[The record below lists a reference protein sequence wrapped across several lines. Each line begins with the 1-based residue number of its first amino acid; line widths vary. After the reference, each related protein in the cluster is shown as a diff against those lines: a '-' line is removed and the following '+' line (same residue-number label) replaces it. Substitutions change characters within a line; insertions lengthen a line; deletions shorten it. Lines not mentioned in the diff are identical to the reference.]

1 MAEVI
6 KITGGEKLDKSA
18 RVGIVASRF
27 NGAIVD
33 AMLQACI
40 ETLRAGGVAEK
51 DITVIRVPGAF
62 EIPFVARR
70 LATQGDREVLIT
82 LGAVVRGET
91 PHFDYI
97 AGQCARGVAEV
108 SADLDVPVIFGVL
121 TTETLP
127 QAAARAGGQAGN
139 KGADAARAAIEMV
152 NVLRALPR

>member
-1 MAEVI
+1 MTQ
-6 KITGGEKLDKSA
+6 ITGGEKTGKSV
-18 RVGIVASRF
+18 RVGVIASRF
-27 NGAIVD
+27 NSAIAD
-33 AMLQACI
+33 ALLKGCI
-40 ETLRAGGVAEK
+40 ETLRAGGVVEK
-51 DITVIRVPGAF
+51 DITVVRVPGAF

-70 LATQGDREVLIT
+70 MAAQGDCDVLIA
-82 LGAVVRGET
+82 LGAVIRGET

-127 QAAARAGGQAGN
+127 QAAARAGGEVGN

-152 NVLRALPR
+152 NVLRALTK